1 MTKTIQITCFII
13 FVFILALLSPGILL
27 GSFHK
32 STEGLFVALLA
43 LVTGLYFLYVL
54 LRVIRKTILRKQTNE
69 DVDLFLMDEEYS
81 EIEYWSNG

>member
-1 MTKTIQITCFII
+1 MTKTIQIICFIV

-32 STEGLFVALLA
+32 SIETLFVALLA

-81 EIEYWSNG
+81 EMEYWSNG

>member
-13 FVFILALLSPGILL
+13 FIFILALLSPGILL
-27 GSFHK
+27 GSFNK
-32 STEGLFVALLA
+32 SIESLFVALLA

-69 DVDLFLMDEEYS
+69 DIDMFLMDEEYS
-81 EIEYWSNG
+81 EMEYWSNG